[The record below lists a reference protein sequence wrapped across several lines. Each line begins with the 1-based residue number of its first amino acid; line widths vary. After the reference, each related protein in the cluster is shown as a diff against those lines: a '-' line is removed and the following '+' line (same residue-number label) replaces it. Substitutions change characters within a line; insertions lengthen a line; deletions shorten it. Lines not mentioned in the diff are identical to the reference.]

1 MVFCI
6 LLPQSIISKVDEEW
20 TFSLGPVTQACGGPG
35 VHLNHRWESWPVSFL
50 FLSEQNALHL
60 ELTKVKSSKKLL
72 RLESGK
78 EKLDKYSPSCLY
90 ITETSRGLGGDR
102 VLLES
107 RHVGKGDLAMR
118 IQEAQCLGYRLIQ
131 GTLIPWAMSTLSL
144 PRSVSVGRTSSSMGG
159 PRETAPLAA
168 FNTISIPKQCSV
180 TTPTCACA
188 LI

>member
-1 MVFCI
+1 MNI
-6 LLPQSIISKVDEEW
+6 LPRSRHTGVR
-20 TFSLGPVTQACGGPG
+20 GPG

-50 FLSEQNALHL
+50 FLGEQNALHL
-60 ELTKVKSSKKLL
+60 ELTEVKRSKTAYATPS
-72 RLESGK
+72 REWE
-78 EKLDKYSPSCLY
+78 EKLDRYSPSSLY
-90 ITETSRGLGGDR
+90 ITETSWGLGGDR

-107 RHVGKGDLAMR
+107 RHVDKGDLAMR

-131 GTLIPWAMSTLSL
+131 GTLIPWAMSTFSL
-144 PRSVSVGRTSSSMGG
+144 PHSVSVGRTSSSMGG

-180 TTPTCACA
+180 TTPTCPCA